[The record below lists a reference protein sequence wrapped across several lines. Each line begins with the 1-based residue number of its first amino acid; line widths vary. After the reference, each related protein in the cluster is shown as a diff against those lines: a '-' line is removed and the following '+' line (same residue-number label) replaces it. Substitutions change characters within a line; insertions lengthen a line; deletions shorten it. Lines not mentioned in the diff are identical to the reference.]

1 MYLLD
6 YHIYKYIYVPEGLQK
21 KKENLIKKLK
31 NGKLLPGVY
40 LITLASTDQNQLD
53 IFPACIRRQKN
64 YPEELPLVVGL
75 TKDFED
81 ALEIV
86 EGITQEVYNETKGAD
101 IRSYILEKEREG

>member
-1 MYLLD
+1 M
-6 YHIYKYIYVPEGLQK
+6 HIYKYLYVPEGLQK

-81 ALEIV
+81 ALDPFLYFRKRT
-86 EGITQEVYNETKGAD
+86 G
-101 IRSYILEKEREG
+101 RLRCYIYCC

>member
-1 MYLLD
+1 M
-6 YHIYKYIYVPEGLQK
+6 HIYKYLYVPEGLQK

-53 IFPACIRRQKN
+53 IFPSCIRRQKN

>member
-1 MYLLD
+1 M
-6 YHIYKYIYVPEGLQK
+6 HIYKYLYVPEGLQK

-64 YPEELPLVVGL
+64 YPESAEKSVILPG
-75 TKDFED
+75 
-81 ALEIV
+81 EIRFV
-86 EGITQEVYNETKGAD
+86 RT
-101 IRSYILEKEREG
+101 

>member
-1 MYLLD
+1 M
-6 YHIYKYIYVPEGLQK
+6 HIYKYLYVPEGLQK

-64 YPEELPLVVGL
+64 YPKELPLVVGL
-75 TKDFED
+75 TK
-81 ALEIV
+81 
-86 EGITQEVYNETKGAD
+86 GITQEVYNETKGAD

>member
-1 MYLLD
+1 M
-6 YHIYKYIYVPEGLQK
+6 HIYKYIYVPEGLQK

-40 LITLASTDQNQLD
+40 LITLASTDQ
-53 IFPACIRRQKN
+53 N